1 MAVEYFILGNANS
14 AVPEIQEYQIRLCSD
29 GLNTH
34 REKLVKLSNRLM
46 SVDNRNAEN
55 VTTRCWFAGY
65 LTPKLYIVALGG
77 EQNSLLK
84 TRYVGTRGLFAVMA
98 LGFTGEDIRLYE
110 QSEELFEPLKQ
121 ILQQINKRCTGSE
134 DVPPAKSPEEL
145 NRELKTPAKDA
156 LHEHC
161 AKFICQEK
169 AGASTTDKNNILHS
183 EAALDQALW
192 RESRQRMAMLEILTA
207 EDAKTLLDLF
217 PTGVATVLEDLTMN
231 YQPSLKLSAV
241 QQRMV
246 QQQRQNTQKSKQEN
260 TARSVEKSNSSAKSI
275 IQQVSNNRPE
285 DENIGS
291 ILIKFF
297 RKWYRKL
304 RTNKSSG
311 LIQLSS
317 ASALRFADL
326 RNSTASNEFKI
337 IKKTVNIYMST
348 KGISDDSKQQF
359 LIDYLSF
366 FYIMNDG
373 FPENQEEI
381 ILLLDDA
388 SKKIPKLLTSQ
399 SNKQRC
405 NHYGR

>member
-29 GLNTH
+29 GLNPH

-98 LGFTGEDIRLYE
+98 LGFTGEDIRLYK

-134 DVPPAKSPEEL
+134 DFPPAKSPEEL

-192 RESRQRMAMLEILTA
+192 SESRQRMAMLGILTA

-217 PTGVATVLEDLTMN
+217 PKGVATVLEDLTMN
-231 YQPSLKLSAV
+231 YQPSLKMSAV

-246 QQQRQNTQKSKQEN
+246 QQQRQNTQKSKQKN
-260 TARSVEKSNSSAKSI
+260 TARSAEKSDSSLNPS
-275 IQQVSNNRPE
+275 IQQVSNNRSE
-285 DENIGS
+285 KQNGRS
-291 ILIKFF
+291 SFK
-297 RKWYRKL
+297 KL
-304 RTNKSSG
+304 YQKISD
-311 LIQLSS
+311 LIQPSS
-317 ASALRFADL
+317 DKALRLANL
-326 RNSTASNEFKI
+326 RNSTDSNEFKI
-337 IKKTVNIYMST
+337 IKGTVELYINQ
-348 KGISDDSKQQF
+348 KKFSDLKKQF

-366 FYIMNDG
+366 FYIINDG
-373 FPENQEEI
+373 LPESTEETMQ
-381 ILLLDDA
+381 LLDDA
-388 SKKIPKLLTSQ
+388 SKKIPKSLTSQ
-399 SNKQRC
+399 SN
-405 NHYGR
+405 

>member
-29 GLNTH
+29 GLNPH

-98 LGFTGEDIRLYE
+98 LGFTGEDIRLYK

-134 DVPPAKSPEEL
+134 DFPPAKSPEEL

-192 RESRQRMAMLEILTA
+192 SESRQRMAMLGILTA

-217 PTGVATVLEDLTMN
+217 PKGVATVLEDLTMN
-231 YQPSLKLSAV
+231 YQPSLKMSAV

-246 QQQRQNTQKSKQEN
+246 QQQRQNTQKSKQKN
-260 TARSVEKSNSSAKSI
+260 TARSAEKSDSSLNPS
-275 IQQVSNNRPE
+275 IQQVSNNRSE
-285 DENIGS
+285 KQNGRS
-291 ILIKFF
+291 SFK
-297 RKWYRKL
+297 KL
-304 RTNKSSG
+304 YQKISD
-311 LIQLSS
+311 LIQPSS
-317 ASALRFADL
+317 DKALRFANL
-326 RNSTASNEFKI
+326 RNSTDSNEFKI
-337 IKKTVNIYMST
+337 IKGTVELYINQ
-348 KGISDDSKQQF
+348 KKFSDLKKQF

-366 FYIMNDG
+366 FYIINDG
-373 FPENQEEI
+373 LPESTEETMQ
-381 ILLLDDA
+381 LLDDA
-388 SKKIPKLLTSQ
+388 SKKIPKSLTSQ
-399 SNKQRC
+399 SN
-405 NHYGR
+405 

>member
-29 GLNTH
+29 GLNPH

-98 LGFTGEDIRLYE
+98 LGFTGEDIRLYK

-134 DVPPAKSPEEL
+134 DFPPAKSPEEL
-145 NRELKTPAKDA
+145 NRDLKTPAKDA

-169 AGASTTDKNNILHS
+169 TGASTTDKNNILHS

-192 RESRQRMAMLEILTA
+192 SESRQRMAMLGILTA

-246 QQQRQNTQKSKQEN
+246 QQQRQNTQKSKQKN
-260 TARSVEKSNSSAKSI
+260 TARSAEKPNSSLNPS
-275 IQQVSNNRPE
+275 IQQVSNDRPE
-285 DENIGS
+285 KQNGRS
-291 ILIKFF
+291 SFK
-297 RKWYRKL
+297 KL
-304 RTNKSSG
+304 YQKISD
-311 LIQLSS
+311 LIQPSS
-317 ASALRFADL
+317 DKALRFANL
-326 RNSTASNEFKI
+326 RNSTDSNEFKI
-337 IKKTVNIYMST
+337 IKGTVELYINQ
-348 KGISDDSKQQF
+348 KNFSDLKKQF

-366 FYIMNDG
+366 FYIINDG
-373 FPENQEEI
+373 LPESTEETMQ
-381 ILLLDDA
+381 LLDDA
-388 SKKIPKLLTSQ
+388 SKKIPKSLTSQ

-405 NHYGR
+405 NHYGS